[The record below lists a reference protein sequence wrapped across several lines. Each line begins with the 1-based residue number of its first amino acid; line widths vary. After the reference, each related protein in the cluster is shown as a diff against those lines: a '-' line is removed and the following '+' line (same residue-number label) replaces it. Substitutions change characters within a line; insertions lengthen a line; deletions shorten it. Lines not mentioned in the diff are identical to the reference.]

1 MPAPFGW
8 RCLTSPGMPR
18 TPAPS
23 HRTVRAVLPHTALRS
38 PSATGMHGPPARSAQ
53 RPSHHR
59 VYPES
64 AKEGS
69 QPRGNPLV
77 GTPVSGGVKVRPL
90 PSAEV
95 MLSSACQRY
104 YGPLRLPGQ
113 PGGDFG
119 IRLIRPGWTPV
130 VHWPGSP
137 VVPPGAV
144 PACHPCYPGGPR
156 VTRQRYWAPE
166 HRSSS
171 PDNGVD
177 ALAEL
182 TGLHLGS
189 LHAAACGVARS
200 PRRALVRELGASGYP
215 GVPVERVPSLKLP
228 GRAAVR
234 LSSRR
239 SPLPG
244 PDFHRRVPWYPR
256 HTVRYRFWDR
266 LPCRS
271 LWRLRHPAPL
281 QR

>member
-1 MPAPFGW
+1 
-8 RCLTSPGMPR
+8 MPR

-59 VYPES
+59 VYPGS

-90 PSAEV
+90 PSTEV
-95 MLSSACQRY
+95 LLSSACQRY
-104 YGPLRLPGQ
+104 YEPLRLPGQ

-119 IRLIRPGWTPV
+119 VRLIRPGWPPV

-144 PACHPCYPGGPR
+144 PACRPCYPGGPR
-156 VTRQRYWAPE
+156 VTRQRYWSPE

-189 LHAAACGVARS
+189 LHATACGVARS

-215 GVPVERVPSLKLP
+215 WPLPQATRV
-228 GRAAVR
+228 RC
-234 LSSRR
+234 
-239 SPLPG
+239 PLPG

-256 HTVRYRFWDR
+256 HTARYLSNPRN
-266 LPCRS
+266 
-271 LWRLRHPAPL
+271 
-281 QR
+281 QTN